1 MIKKDSK
8 NLGNRFIKETQY
20 LLVKNKNED
29 ALQIGEVKEFKSK
42 INSKQKNKQTL
53 LKKKMNNKKIH
64 QIKNKKSSSQILS
77 F

>member
-42 INSKQKNKQTL
+42 INSKQKNK
-53 LKKKMNNKKIH
+53 
-64 QIKNKKSSSQILS
+64 
-77 F
+77 

>member
-20 LLVKNKNED
+20 LLAKSKNED
-29 ALQIGEVKEFKSK
+29 VLQIEEVKESKFK

-64 QIKNKKSSSQILS
+64 
-77 F
+77 